1 MENNQKKITT
11 ILIYSGII
19 FGLVW
24 LVLFLS
30 FNEQQAQNNIGGT
43 DINQQLEEYPTVDYV
58 YGANLKEIYSD
69 PLNAIY
75 VYVCPPNSEKK
86 PDLMMAGGISI
97 EKTYAKI
104 NNNAVQRIFI
114 FDYLPDM
121 QKFNNVQNTEDL
133 INAIAQQK
141 PIVGFNRI
149 KQPRYNYYNQSFVYD
164 KQNKKFIFYEGTS
177 YTDWTA
183 DSALSGDLIIITDK
197 EAGFW
202 DYKKKTDNQ
211 VKTQKANNQT
221 LENSPALQAQ
231 YKAEIEKTINI
242 ETAKAKKEID
252 KAYQE
257 ADNLYNNILA
267 TESYTADNYDKLE
280 SYCRAID
287 TPEFW
292 IYVKLIDITKK
303 YTDIGETPSTDFTP
317 TLAEF
322 IEPTLNKY
330 KISNLNKLKELSI
343 YSSQKNE
350 EIESRLN
357 GLRKTIYGDNQ

>member
-11 ILIYSGII
+11 ILIYSGLI

-43 DINQQLEEYPTVDYV
+43 DINQQLEKYPTVDYV

-75 VYVCPPNSEKK
+75 VYVCPPNSGKK

-197 EAGFW
+197 ETGFW

-252 KAYQE
+252 KIYQE
-257 ADNLYNNILA
+257 ADDLYNNIIMTNGYNMENLSTYQIYSHSCEGPVFDVYFKLMNITEKYTGKHKELQTGWYGALA
-267 TESYTADNYDKLE
+267 NYIE
-280 SYCRAID
+280 PIM
-287 TPEFW
+287 
-292 IYVKLIDITKK
+292 KK
-303 YTDIGETPSTDFTP
+303 Y
-317 TLAEF
+317 
-322 IEPTLNKY
+322 NV
-330 KISNLNKLKELSI
+330 SNLNKLSELES
-343 YSSQKNE
+343 YMAEKSN
-350 EIESRLN
+350 EIETRAKGLYKTMN
-357 GLRKTIYGDNQ
+357 GEN